1 MKCSFFPFLKYI
13 NKTGF
18 RVCFKE
24 LFEAK
29 FDPLFITYTV
39 LSGKSFGMLRHNIT

>member
-1 MKCSFFPFLKYI
+1 MFLLLFFSFQQYI

-29 FDPLFITYTV
+29 YDPVFITYTV
-39 LSGKSFGMLRHNIT
+39 LSGKRFTDFAPCK